1 MDKKLIYIAAAV
13 LCIIAVFPLPYGYY
27 TFLRISVSIVGCI
40 AAFDLVNK
48 GNPLWVIFAG
58 IVILFNPLIPIHLS
72 RDVWFFIDLIVAGLF
87 GGQSLINMQDKII
100 NK

>member
-58 IVILFNPLIPIHLS
+58 IVILFNPFIPIHLS
-72 RDVWFFIDLIVAGLF
+72 RDLWFFIDLVVAGLF
-87 GGQSLINMQDKII
+87 GGQALINRQKEI
-100 NK
+100 

>member
-27 TFLRISVSIVGCI
+27 TFLRISVSIIGCI

-48 GNPLWVIFAG
+48 GNQLWVIFAG

-72 RDVWFFIDLIVAGLF
+72 RDLWVFIDLVVAGLF
-87 GGQSLINMQDKII
+87 GGQDLINMQVKIV
-100 NK
+100 K

>member
-27 TFLRISVSIVGCI
+27 TFLRISVSIIGCI
-40 AAFDLVNK
+40 ASFDLVNK
-48 GNPLWVIFAG
+48 GNQLWVIFAG

-87 GGQSLINMQDKII
+87 GGQVLISNQEE
-100 NK
+100 

>member
-1 MDKKLIYIAAAV
+1 MDKKLIYIVVAV

-27 TFLRISVSIVGCI
+27 TFLRISVSIIGCI

-58 IVILFNPLIPIHLS
+58 VVVLFNPIIPIHLS
-72 RDVWFFIDLIVAGLF
+72 RDIWFFIDLIVAGLF
-87 GGQSLINMQDKII
+87 GGQVLISDQEE
-100 NK
+100 

>member
-1 MDKKLIYIAAAV
+1 MDKKLIYIVAAV
-13 LCIIAVFPLPYGYY
+13 LCVIAVFPLPYGYY
-27 TFLRISVSIVGCI
+27 TFLRISVSIIGCI

-58 IVILFNPLIPIHLS
+58 IVILFNPIIPINLS

-87 GGQSLINMQDKII
+87 GGQVLISDQEE
-100 NK
+100 

>member
-1 MDKKLIYIAAAV
+1 MDKKLIYIVVAV

-58 IVILFNPLIPIHLS
+58 VVVLFNPIIPIHLS
-72 RDVWFFIDLIVAGLF
+72 RDIWFFIDLIVAGLF
-87 GGQSLINMQDKII
+87 GRQVMISNQEE
-100 NK
+100 

>member
-1 MDKKLIYIAAAV
+1 MDKKLIFIAAAI

-27 TFLRISVSIVGCI
+27 TFLRISVSIIGCI

-58 IVILFNPLIPIHLS
+58 VVVLFNPIIPIHLS
-72 RDVWFFIDLIVAGLF
+72 RDIWFFIDLVVAGLF
-87 GGQSLINMQDKII
+87 GGQVMMSEQEGI
-100 NK
+100 